1 MNSPPLSIEWLRER
15 RIALA
20 MGVVLAVLYLL
31 LFAFKSYFEI
41 ELQTFAGKGTFFKV
55 YWADADQD
63 YTESKSKRLRIR
75 GGNYNIKLF
84 LGNLG
89 NIGKLRIDPIE
100 YVGEAKIKSISLSQK
115 GYDSIRLAGNQLNRV
130 LPLNQIES
138 VKLETDGLRITSS
151 GKDGNLE
158 LQIFPNP
165 SGGFQWIHLIN
176 ALIIVLGCVALRR
189 PVALLQQQHRY
200 VMVGLTVALALAAV
214 MASITTIHVHPDE
227 RVHLEAVN
235 YYSKHALPP
244 SLDSPEIVNSFS
256 DYGKSRLSTYEIYY
270 PLAGYF
276 SRLLG
281 PIKSPELLN
290 ARAFSVC
297 LLLGLLLLSFARSK
311 FRYFALPLIISPQIW
326 YLFSYPNSDSFALAA
341 CLIAAYQIAVSDSL
355 LNRFLSEHRPNNYV
369 LSLLGFGGLA
379 GVLLLTK
386 LNFYF
391 FLLFLFLYL
400 LWRQTN
406 GFYPRPGRMWIRVL
420 MLGVIAASMYGTR
433 IGLDYAANGPDPK
446 AKFNEYLELTAK
458 DEFKP
463 STPLEK
469 KHVYLYLKQRGNE
482 LDVVLQFL
490 NWGSITFATAFGSYG
505 YTQYFGSDTYFAVM
519 KALVL
524 LLLGAIVFY
533 ALVKGPPELH
543 GLILIAGL
551 CASLLISASI
561 WSSWTENFQAQGR
574 YMAPLIPILAV
585 VYYHARH
592 FVNYKVV
599 SSIALA
605 LFVMS
610 VYSFVFIG
618 LVHIAKTS
626 FYTGVG

>member
-1 MNSPPLSIEWLRER
+1 MNPPPLSIEWLRER

-20 MGVVLAVLYLL
+20 MGIVFAALYFH

-41 ELQTFAGKGTFFKV
+41 ELQTFVGKGTFFKI

-75 GGNYNIKLF
+75 GGNYKIKLF

-89 NIGKLRIDPIE
+89 NIGKLRIDPVE

-115 GYDSIRLAGNQLNRV
+115 GYDSIQLAGNQLNRV

-138 VKLETDGLRITSS
+138 VELEADGLHIISS

-165 SGGFQWIHLIN
+165 SGGFQWIHPIN
-176 ALIIVLGCVALRR
+176 ALIIILGCVALRR
-189 PVALLQQQHRY
+189 PVTLLQQEHRY
-200 VMVGLTVALALAAV
+200 VMIGLTIALVLAAT

-244 SLDSPEIVNSFS
+244 SLDSPEIADSFS

-276 SRLLG
+276 TRLLE
-281 PIKSPELLN
+281 PIKSPALLN
-290 ARAFSVC
+290 ARVFSVC
-297 LLLGLLLLSFARSK
+297 LLLGLLLLSYARSK
-311 FRYFALPLIISPQIW
+311 FRYFALPLILSPQIW
-326 YLFSYPNSDSFALAA
+326 YFFSYPNSDGFALAVS
-341 CLIAAYQIAVSDSL
+341 LIAAYQIAVSDSL
-355 LNRFLSEHRPNNYV
+355 LNRFLSKQKPQFYA

-400 LWRQTN
+400 LWRLTH
-406 GFYPRPGRMWIRVL
+406 GFYPSPGRLWTRVL
-420 MLGVIAASMYGTR
+420 MIGVIAVSMYGVR

-446 AKFNEYLELTAK
+446 AKFNHYLEKTAK
-458 DEFKP
+458 EEFKP

-469 KHVYLYLKQRGNE
+469 KHVYLYLKDRGTE

-490 NWGSITFATAFGSYG
+490 NWGPITFATAFGSYG

-519 KALVL
+519 KTLVAM
-524 LLLGAIVFY
+524 LLGAIIFF
-533 ALVKGPPELH
+533 ALTKGPPELH

-551 CASLLISASI
+551 CAGLLITASI
-561 WSSWTENFQAQGR
+561 WSSWTEDFQAQGR
-574 YMAPLIPILAV
+574 YMAPLIPIFSV

-592 FVNYKVV
+592 FVNYKVI

-618 LVHIAKTS
+618 LAQIAKTS